1 MSSSSPPATTDWI
14 AAWAAVGAAVGTFG
28 TLVATAITLRIQ
40 VRANLRGQASHI
52 TVKREIEGEDSYF
65 VVHNWSDL
73 PIFYLRG
80 EVRFYK
86 SRTSLGSGK
95 SKNLEPEHSDVVA
108 PNADARILLPKA
120 SDGHKAMSGH
130 ITFLDAAG
138 FTWSRNWLTGGLRL
152 EAKYPRLLRTWF
164 WLTLVAFVCLIS
176 AGSAINDMIRS
187 GPSVSTVLDALLLT
201 FIGIL
206 AVVMIFVRPFLP
218 LGHSFQVWLHA
229 PRRLRHQLIPQ
240 QDHQILRSVKP
251 LWGRPHCAKV
261 SGFWVWCLFF

>member
-152 EAKYPRLLRTWF
+152 EVKYPRLLRTWF

-206 AVVMIFVRPFLP
+206 AVVMIFVRTFSSPRTLLSGMAARASTP
-218 LGHSFQVWLHA
+218 KA
-229 PRRLRHQLIPQ
+229 PADTTTGSSNSSIHEVPTGPPDSETRQTDR
-240 QDHQILRSVKP
+240 K
-251 LWGRPHCAKV
+251 
-261 SGFWVWCLFF
+261 